1 MKNYMLKLAALLIF
15 ASVALSSCSVQY
27 RESHRRHDGDGREH
41 HDRDHDHN
49 YHN

>member
-1 MKNYMLKLAALLIF
+1 MKKYILKMAALLIF

-27 RESHRRHDGDGREH
+27 RESHRRHDGDHGEH
-41 HDRDHDHN
+41 HDHDRDHN